1 MAYYKECEHCGAKLD
16 PGETCDCLVNTALR
30 VTDEE
35 VKEVLDPRN
44 ESVMR
49 KKYEHAGET
58 VKIKSGVGKSSFG
71 EDMSG
76 QDFIIEDWC
85 ANVWGKSW
93 MDMTGN
99 PTALEYAMRT
109 CISGENNHVP
119 AFSNDVLYGKVGFYA
134 HLFHINE
141 LELED
146 L

>member
-16 PGETCDCLVNTALR
+16 PGETCDCIASSLT

-35 VKEVLDPRN
+35 VEEVLDPRN
-44 ESVMR
+44 QSVMR
-49 KKYEHAGET
+49 KKYEYAGET
-58 VKIKSGVGKSSFG
+58 VKIKSGVGKSFYNQ
-71 EDMSG
+71 DMSG

-85 ANVWGKSW
+85 VNVWGKSW

-99 PTALEYAMRT
+99 PTSLEYATRT
-109 CISGENNHVP
+109 CISGDNNNVP
-119 AFSNDVLYGKVGFYA
+119 AFSNDVLYGKVGGFA